1 MCVGGKKQ
9 HPKILICAHSKH
21 ESVAGVQLF
30 TCYDDI
36 ATLGLSGALISLTS
50 SGLGGL
56 NPIRSFNCPCSNR
69 KESAWTCCQADSR
82 RWIWILSF
90 RRNSCAGAKLGG
102 EVSRSL
108 WGQGC
113 KKLSLSKVLVST
125 ETASLPSHFF
135 ISFHLS
141 QLLPAVLASDVR
153 GPDSSDSS
161 FSSNWGNFWHS
172 IHACLAAKTF
182 SAGGKSVAIY
192 STKSAPKSKGE
203 PASERAEQGL
213 TP

>member
-1 MCVGGKKQ
+1 MWGKKQ
-9 HPKILICAHSKH
+9 HSKIPIRAQSKQ
-21 ESVAGVQLF
+21 ERVAGVQLF

-36 ATLGLSGALISLTS
+36 ATLGLSGAPISLTS
-50 SGLGGL
+50 SALGGL
-56 NPIRSFNCPCSNR
+56 NPIHSFNCLCSSR

-82 RWIWILSF
+82 RWVWILSF
-90 RRNSCAGAKLGG
+90 RRNSCAGARLGG

-108 WGQGC
+108 WGQRC
-113 KKLSLSKVLVST
+113 KNLSLSKVLVST
-125 ETASLPSHFF
+125 ETANLSSHFL

-161 FSSNWGNFWHS
+161 FSSNWGNCWHS
-172 IHACLAAKTF
+172 THACLAAKTF
-182 SAGGKSVAIY
+182 SSAGGKSVAVY
-192 STKSAPKSKGE
+192 STKGAPKAKGE
-203 PASERAEQGL
+203 LAPERAGQGL